1 MAGNKKTKKNSSN
14 SNEIVKNKKA
24 LFDYEIIE
32 RYEAG
37 IVLVGTEVKSLR
49 EKNVTIAESYAVFK
63 GDELYLINL
72 HISHY
77 HFGNINNHEPSR
89 SRKLLLHKKELR
101 KLYGKAKEQGFTLVP
116 IRLYFSKGRVKL
128 ELGLGKGKKNYDK
141 RHVLKQKTLDREM
154 ERYIKK

>member
-1 MAGNKKTKKNSSN
+1 MARDKKAKKNN
-14 SNEIVKNKKA
+14 GGNEIIKNKKA

-49 EKNVTIAESYAVFK
+49 EKNVTIAESYGVFK
-63 GDELYLINL
+63 GEELYLMNL
-72 HISHY
+72 NIAHY
-77 HFGNINNHEPSR
+77 HFGNRNNHDPSR

-101 KLYGKAKEQGFTLVP
+101 KLFGKAKEQGFTIVP
-116 IRLYFSKGRVKL
+116 IRLYFARGKVKL

-141 RHVLKQKTLDREM
+141 RHVLKQKTIDREM